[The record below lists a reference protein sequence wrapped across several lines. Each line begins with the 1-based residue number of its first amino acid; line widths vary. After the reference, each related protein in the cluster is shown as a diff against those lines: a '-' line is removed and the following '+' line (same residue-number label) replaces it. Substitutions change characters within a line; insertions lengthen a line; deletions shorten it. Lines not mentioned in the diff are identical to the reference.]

1 MVQLPIFLSHFE
13 AKPAIVKSRWR
24 FSCESIPAM
33 ARKANSEDEPASRPR
48 ATPAPADLEDVAAEA
63 LDSRQ
68 LELESETEA
77 PFLRSQ
83 KRIPVRRGPLPKK
96 AANRLK
102 YGAILISAGFLLV
115 LAAVGLSRYGRHSWR
130 FRLESSDQIQL
141 AGNRNVSRGQVLEIF
156 GGDIS
161 RNIFL
166 ISLEDRKRQLEQIPW
181 IESATVMRLLPN
193 RLSVEIHE
201 RTPLAYAQVGSQIK
215 VVDNG
220 GVLMDTPPGI
230 RFAFPVILGFT
241 GAEPLSTRS
250 ARVRIYQ
257 ALMRELDSGG
267 NNYSHD
273 INEVDLADPE
283 DVKVTVTDERGEV
296 LIHLGASAFLDR
308 YKVYI
313 AHIREWRQQF
323 QQVYSV
329 DLRYDRQ
336 VIVNPDA
343 GATPKLSEPAKTDE
357 AGQSVPA
364 APSGAKKPRAM
375 RYRQ

>member
-1 MVQLPIFLSHFE
+1 
-13 AKPAIVKSRWR
+13 
-24 FSCESIPAM
+24 M
-33 ARKANSEDEPASRPR
+33 ARKGNFEDEPASRPR
-48 ATPAPADLEDVAAEA
+48 AIPVPSEIDDTGDT

-68 LELESETEA
+68 LELESDTEA

-83 KRIPVRRGPLPKK
+83 KRVPVRRGPLPKK
-96 AANRLK
+96 AAHRLK
-102 YGAILISAGFLLV
+102 YGAIVVGVGLLLV
-115 LAAVGLSRYGRHSWR
+115 LTAAGLSRYGRHSSR

-141 AGNRNVSRGQVLEIF
+141 TGNRNVSRRQVLEVF

-193 RLSVEIHE
+193 RLGVEIHE
-201 RTPLAYAQVGSQIK
+201 RTPLAYVQIGSQIK

-230 RFAFPVILGFT
+230 RFNFPVILGFT
-241 GAEPLSTRS
+241 GAEPLSTRA

-257 ALMRELDSGG
+257 TLMRELDSSGA
-267 NNYSHD
+267 NHSRD
-273 INEVDLADPE
+273 INEVDLSDPD

-296 LIHLGASAFLDR
+296 LIHLGSSAFLER
-308 YKVYI
+308 YKVYV

-323 QQVYSV
+323 QKVDSV

-343 GATPKLSEPAKTDE
+343 SAMPRLAEPAKSNDTRE
-357 AGQSVPA
+357 PQPA
-364 APSGAKKPRAM
+364 TPSGGKKPRAM
-375 RYRQ
+375 RRQ